1 MALSHSPNLVTN
13 GLMVYLDAANT
24 RSYPGS
30 GNTWYDLRGNRNF
43 TLLNNPTFFPN
54 SAGGSIG
61 FTAANSHNATASS
74 LPSLSTWTVEVWFFH
89 TGVSTGT
96 YPAIICEAFSDAR
109 LNFAL
114 FSPNYSVSNFQL
126 QTGYYTSNNWFWTDN
141 YTIAQN
147 NWYHAVG
154 TYDGSNVR
162 LYVNSVLQLT
172 TASVATPISSSSGI
186 YLMRRWDSADYFG
199 GSLNTVKIYN
209 RALSAAEIKQNFEA
223 TRDRYGI

>member
-1 MALSHSPNLVTN
+1 MGLDHSPLITTD

-24 RSYPGS
+24 RSYSGS
-30 GNTWYDLRGNRNF
+30 GNTWYDLKGNINF
-43 TLLNNPTFFPN
+43 TLVNSPPFIAN

-61 FTAANSHNATASS
+61 FTAANSHHATANS
-74 LPSLSTWTVEVWFFH
+74 LPLLTTWTVEVWFFH

-96 YPAIICEAFSDAR
+96 YPAIICDRVDATS

-126 QTGYYTSNNWFWTDN
+126 QTGYYISGWYWTN
-141 YTIAQN
+141 EYAIAQN

-154 TYDGSNVR
+154 TYDGSNVK

-172 TASVATPISSSSGI
+172 TASTTTPARSNLGI
-186 YLMRRWDSADYFG
+186 YLMRRWDTADYFG

-209 RALSAAEIKQNFEA
+209 RALTSQEIVQNYNA
-223 TRDRYGI
+223 TKKRYGL